1 MKKENSNQITKRLIE
16 IRRAILNENVSYSEL
31 WYLQNHVDYISED
44 DILLLQWA
52 GVEEVVNY

>member
-1 MKKENSNQITKRLIE
+1 MKKENLNQIKKRLAE

-52 GVEEVVNY
+52 GVEEMVNH

>member
-1 MKKENSNQITKRLIE
+1 MKKENLNQIKKRLAE

-52 GVEEVVNY
+52 GVEEMVIH